1 MSDFEE
7 ENEYAEDLSEQ
18 VLEGLIA
25 RLKSERGNSKIVLRP
40 TEMVLR
46 PDLTDEQIEL
56 AHAFARG
63 ELG

>member
-1 MSDFEE
+1 MTDFEE
-7 ENEYAEDLSEQ
+7 ENEYAEDLSER

-25 RLKSERGNSKIVLRP
+25 RLESERGNPRIVLRP
-40 TEMVLR
+40 TQMVLR
-46 PDLTDEQIEL
+46 PDLTDEQMEL